1 MTMNYTS
8 AEHPHGVSGKMKSTW
23 SLGDD
28 GITVE
33 GTLETEMD
41 DLQLVNWKL
50 SHVKTDDEDGR

>member
-1 MTMNYTS
+1 
-8 AEHPHGVSGKMKSTW
+8 MKSTW